1 MPKVK
6 KAKGIG
12 SEREK
17 HVALA
22 DQILQ
27 DDSVRPS
34 VRLKSRD
41 RREEVDEQYVDE
53 KLSRKILKQ
62 ARIQQEELET
72 EYGLGSKGKQKKT
85 QTTVLG
91 SASKD
96 SDSEDE
102 WPSLEQKEEEMDGIG
117 EVEVNAEDEK
127 AIEMFMNKNA
137 PVGRTLADIIMEKIT
152 EKKTEVE
159 TVMSEVSGVPMAQLD
174 PRVVEVYRG
183 VKEVL
188 SKYRSGKLP
197 KAFKVIPALSNWEQ
211 VLYITEPD
219 SWTAAAVYQATR
231 IFTSSLKERMAQRFF
246 NLVLLP
252 RIRDDIME
260 YKKLN
265 FHLYSALKKAL
276 FKPGAWFKGILIPL
290 SESGTCSLR
299 EAIIIGSILT
309 KCSIPVLHSSAA
321 MLKLAEME
329 YNGANSIF
337 LRLLIDKKY
346 ALPFRVID
354 ALVYH
359 FLRFRTDQR
368 TLPVLWHQCLLTFVQ
383 RYKEDLASEQKAA
396 LLDLLKVHV
405 HPQISTEIRRELA
418 NSKSRDQETVEPVM
432 AME

>member
-102 WPSLEQKEEEMDGIG
+102 WPSLEQKEGEMDGIG

-127 AIEMFMNKNA
+127 AIEMFMNKNP
-137 PVGRTLADIIMEKIT
+137 PVRRTLADIIMEKIT

-183 VKEVL
+183 VKEQQL
-188 SKYRSGKLP
+188 L
-197 KAFKVIPALSNWEQ
+197 
-211 VLYITEPD
+211 LYGH
-219 SWTAAAVYQATR
+219 VV
-231 IFTSSLKERMAQRFF
+231 RFPT
-246 NLVLLP
+246 L
-252 RIRDDIME
+252 
-260 YKKLN
+260 
-265 FHLYSALKKAL
+265 
-276 FKPGAWFKGILIPL
+276 GILIVEDPN
-290 SESGTCSLR
+290 GYIRPRGHPRKAWLR
-299 EAIIIGSILT
+299 QIEG
-309 KCSIPVLHSSAA
+309 H
-321 MLKLAEME
+321 
-329 YNGANSIF
+329 
-337 LRLLIDKKY
+337 
-346 ALPFRVID
+346 FRVEGQD
-354 ALVYH
+354 
-359 FLRFRTDQR
+359 
-368 TLPVLWHQCLLTFVQ
+368 C
-383 RYKEDLASEQKAA
+383 ASAWEVANQDPELFHRVVGTAMCCTCA
-396 LLDLLKVHV
+396 CSPTGPDLLV
-405 HPQISTEIRRELA
+405 IALGA
-418 NSKSRDQETVEPVM
+418 
-432 AME
+432 